1 MRKLL
6 VIGAGI
12 LAAWLG
18 GESLAFWLHH
28 QIGGEWDIVLWGAR
42 FLAFFGGLILAQ
54 IILSFRP
61 DSGGGV
67 SAGGMATVLRPVTGM
82 IAGFAIQLLVVSGFL
97 FILAALIN
105 ALLPIPNDTVREQV
119 IALSVLAAALVHW
132 LCFGWNGERDW
143 LYRLIGRAT
152 SPLRRLLR
160 VIRFGKGGS
169 AAFAGLLT
177 EWGSLWKPG
186 SILLGKSAY
195 GKQWTIGMSDDRHLL
210 TIASTG
216 GGKGRSAIIPNLL
229 TWPGSALV
237 IDPKG
242 TNAAVTATRRSNGGG
257 RVAQGLG
264 QTVHVFDPFG
274 VLGGQGIESAV
285 FNPLAQLD
293 PASERIA
300 EDIWAIA
307 DALVVTEPGGE
318 HWDESAHSV
327 ISGLIAHVI
336 TQELPE
342 KRHLGQVRDLLT
354 SAEFTSAPGDDDV
367 VDLSVL
373 GRMSRSPGAAGL
385 AARAAAQLKAA
396 GDRERG
402 SILSTAMRHTKW
414 LDSAPMRAVLS
425 GPGFDLRDLKRKA
438 MTVYVV
444 IPPEELENH
453 KRFLRLFVTLGL
465 AAMTRETTRRKHRVL
480 FVIDEFPALGRME
493 SVRVGINVI
502 RSYGVILWPIIQNIG
517 QLVHLYGKDAQSF
530 LDATG
535 AVQVFSIGGQET
547 ASFIAD
553 NLGERLVD
561 RKARGQVMTALTR
574 LRTAGEIREQTDRD
588 WSAQIILRAGK
599 TPLLL
604 KRVMYDQAYPK
615 SMFQPD
621 PDHPEKSW
629 MNRFRLGRKPASAP
643 YNQAGRLKK

>member
-6 VIGAGI
+6 VFGAGI
-12 LAAWLG
+12 LAAWFG
-18 GESLAFWLHH
+18 GEGLAVWLHPR
-28 QIGGEWDIVLWGAR
+28 IGAEWEIALWGAR
-42 FLAFFGGLILAQ
+42 FLAFFGGLILAE
-54 IILSFRP
+54 ILFSLRSE
-61 DSGGGV
+61 SGGGV

-82 IAGFAIQLLVVSGFL
+82 IAGFAIQASVVAGFL
-97 FILAALIN
+97 FILASLIN
-105 ALLPIPNDTVREQV
+105 AFLPIPNDTVREQV
-119 IALSVLAAALVHW
+119 IVASVLAAALVHW

-177 EWGSLWKPG
+177 EWASLWRPG
-186 SILLGKSAY
+186 SILLGRSAY
-195 GKQWTIGMSDDRHLL
+195 GRKWPIGLTDDRHLL

-242 TNAAVTATRRSNGGG
+242 TNAAVTAARRSNGGG
-257 RVAQGLG
+257 RIAQGLG

-274 VLGGQGIESAV
+274 VLAGQGIESAV

-293 PASERIA
+293 PASDRIA

-336 TQELPE
+336 TQAPPE
-342 KRHLGQVRDLLT
+342 KRHLGHVRDLLT
-354 SAEFTSAPGDDDV
+354 SAEFTSAPEDSDIP
-367 VDLSVL
+367 DLSVL
-373 GRMSRSPGAAGL
+373 GRMALNPGAAGL
-385 AARAAAQLKAA
+385 AARAAAQLQAA
-396 GDRERG
+396 GDGERG
-402 SILSTAMRHTKW
+402 SIISTAMRHTKW
-414 LDSAPMRAVLS
+414 LDSVPMRAVLS
-425 GPGFDLRDLKRKA
+425 GAGFDLRDLKRKA

-465 AAMTRETTRRKHRVL
+465 AAMTRETTRPKHRVL

-502 RSYGVILWPIIQNIG
+502 RSYGVILWPIIQNIS
-517 QLVHLYGKDAQSF
+517 QLVHLYGRDAQSF

-547 ASFIAD
+547 AAFIAD

-561 RKARGQVMTALTR
+561 RKARGQVITALTR

-604 KRVMYDQAYPK
+604 KRVMYDRDFR
-615 SMFQPD
+615 SDEFSSD
-621 PDHPEKSW
+621 PDHPEKRW
-629 MNRFRLGRKPASAP
+629 IDKIRWRRKPSP
-643 YNQAGRLKK
+643 DRIEQMRSSRK